1 MKRILFTTYIY
12 LIVTICYPNSS
23 EETRSS
29 YDTVQ
34 NEKQNFQ
41 LTPEFLKKFKD
52 GTTPSNNPFGLE
64 ASATDL
70 NGFTGENMD
79 YLTGYEDYTNYN
91 GKDYTGSNYS
101 IEDLQKENRNAMF
114 FNIVIKLGLPLLA
127 LFAIYYLL
135 KETIWKKTKE
145 NINDEENL

>member
-1 MKRILFTTYIY
+1 MRKILLTTYIY

-41 LTPEFLKKFKD
+41 LSPKVLNNFKT
-52 GTTPSNNPFGLE
+52 GNTAANSPFGYRANE
-64 ASATDL
+64 TDL

-114 FNIVIKLGLPLLA
+114 FNIVIKLGLP
-127 LFAIYYLL
+127 
-135 KETIWKKTKE
+135 
-145 NINDEENL
+145 